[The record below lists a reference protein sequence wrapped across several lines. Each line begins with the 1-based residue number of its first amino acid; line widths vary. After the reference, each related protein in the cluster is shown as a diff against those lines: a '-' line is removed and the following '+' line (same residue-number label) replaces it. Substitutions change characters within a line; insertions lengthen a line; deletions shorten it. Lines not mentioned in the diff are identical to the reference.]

1 MRLREYTAARAVPR
15 YSCAISPGK
24 HCPLF
29 GAGAVLRGIGGI
41 TLLYLGTQDC
51 VYYAQKAALE
61 HRLSAP
67 RGAESSRVLA
77 LQLSDADLIFG
88 IRPQLEQLLER
99 EARRA
104 GTRGVF
110 LVTSCSVEL
119 LSEDLQSVVDAVG
132 RRTGKT
138 LALIPTE
145 HFRTFSYFEGMEAA
159 LSALVRGLKPRPPQ
173 ARAFAVLG
181 VRHRGAERAEPVRF
195 LQERGYTLQS
205 ILPYEAS
212 LDQIEALPGVSFT
225 LVLDG
230 TGLGVARSLQSEFG
244 IPFVRFDQKLD
255 LDRITEAWRQLARL
269 TGEPLASWIGA
280 QRREAAAR
288 SEALRPLVGGK
299 TFFYS
304 QVILYPFETCL
315 FLSRLGMIP
324 TCIFLGSVLDHTD
337 ESRLA
342 LAGQADPLLLQNASS
357 DAVEA
362 MLAEQTP
369 DYFIGAA
376 GQAIRRYPVR
386 HVNFR
391 TIPVE
396 AGFSFYRSCLS
407 QLGDAAGAAGEEYAR

>member
-1 MRLREYTAARAVPR
+1 M
-15 YSCAISPGK
+15 
-24 HCPLF
+24 
-29 GAGAVLRGIGGI
+29 
-41 TLLYLGTQDC
+41 
-51 VYYAQKAALE
+51 
-61 HRLSAP
+61 
-67 RGAESSRVLA
+67 
-77 LQLSDADLIFG
+77 
-88 IRPQLEQLLER
+88 
-99 EARRA
+99 
-104 GTRGVF
+104 
-110 LVTSCSVEL
+110 
-119 LSEDLQSVVDAVG
+119 
-132 RRTGKT
+132 
-138 LALIPTE
+138 
-145 HFRTFSYFEGMEAA
+145 
-159 LSALVRGLKPRPPQ
+159 
-173 ARAFAVLG
+173 
-181 VRHRGAERAEPVRF
+181 RHRGAERAEPVRF

-255 LDRITEAWRQLARL
+255 LERITEAWRQLARL